1 MLTSML
7 RVTDPI
13 CSLLH
18 TCGSY
23 INIHYH
29 GTAPQR
35 FSLPQPSYNQTHTT
49 PSTSPFTMTNQDHS
63 EGGRFTRTMSR
74 RQEKRAA
81 GDLKRAQF
89 SSAVLSASS
98 SQDNINPHRLQ
109 KKAIKK
115 LKRAKSNMESARRNA
130 DAAMRNSRA
139 DHLHQIMKRPG
150 RGGLSAPGAEQL
162 QRFFSKRV
170 PKSEKLSIG
179 EMDPTA
185 SIMVLQM
192 AAEEV
197 DAADAADSIHEQ
209 LRQVIEKTVVAN
221 GEGDRRVEGN
231 EENGKAEED
240 METEK
245 VVEAEVDVESEEEE
259 GLGDEDWEQ
268 GGVVLAREL

>member
-1 MLTSML
+1 
-7 RVTDPI
+7 
-13 CSLLH
+13 
-18 TCGSY
+18 
-23 INIHYH
+23 
-29 GTAPQR
+29 
-35 FSLPQPSYNQTHTT
+35 
-49 PSTSPFTMTNQDHS
+49 
-63 EGGRFTRTMSR
+63 
-74 RQEKRAA
+74 
-81 GDLKRAQF
+81 
-89 SSAVLSASS
+89 
-98 SQDNINPHRLQ
+98 
-109 KKAIKK
+109 
-115 LKRAKSNMESARRNA
+115 
-130 DAAMRNSRA
+130 MRNSRA

-150 RGGLSAPGAEQL
+150 RGGLSAPGADQL

-197 DAADAADSIHEQ
+197 DAADSIHEQ

-221 GEGDRRVEGN
+221 GEEDREVEGT

-245 VVEAEVDVESEEEE
+245 VVEAEGDVGSEEEE